1 MRLLVAAGWL
11 TVAAVS
17 SAAAAPKVHT
27 IVVAD
32 MAYGPA
38 PADVHVGDTVRWVNN
53 DMFRH
58 TATARDGSF
67 DLDMKPKASAETVV
81 KKAGT
86 INVYCRF
93 HPGMKQT
100 LTVK

>member
-1 MRLLVAAGWL
+1 MIAAGWV

-17 SAAAAPKVHT
+17 SAATAPKVHT
-27 IVVAD
+27 VVIAD
-32 MAYGPA
+32 MAFGPA
-38 PADVHVGDTVRWVNN
+38 PADVHVGDTVRYVNK

-67 DLDMKPKASAETVV
+67 DLDMQPKTSAETVV

-93 HPGMKQT
+93 HPGMKQA